1 MVSRTL
7 NSPAGRQPLYRRI
20 LVPLDGT
27 PVSEQALAY
36 AIAIARKAGAVVHLI
51 TVEIPPPATI
61 PRVELTADLRKPE
74 DGYLASI
81 AERFK
86 AAGVPAV
93 ETAVLTGEAADALRR
108 YGDDVEA
115 DLTVLATHG
124 RGPVK
129 RAWLGSVA
137 DRFVRSTT
145 APVLL
150 VRADESGQPA
160 AFEDF
165 EIRRI
170 LMTVDGSP
178 LSERV
183 LDPATELGRLFGAKY
198 TLLRLIK
205 YPHDLKSVYLP
216 DTVEANRKFL
226 DEQERDAHAELEAL
240 CRRIGADG
248 ELEVSPETHVVAR
261 VPDGIL
267 DIAEKRRAD
276 VIAMTSHG
284 YGGIKR
290 MVLGS
295 VADKVVRGAECA
307 MLVVHPRSE

>member
-1 MVSRTL
+1 MK
-7 NSPAGRQPLYRRI
+7 PLYRRI

-36 AIAIARKAGAVVHLI
+36 AIAIASRAGAVVHLV

-61 PRVELTADLRKPE
+61 PRVEWEEDLR
-74 DGYLASI
+74 DLAHRYLTSI
-81 AERFK
+81 AERFE
-86 AAGVPAV
+86 AAGVPGV
-93 ETAVLTGEAADALRR
+93 EVEVLKGEAADALKR
-108 YGDDVEA
+108 YGEEVGA

-150 VRADESGQPA
+150 VRADESAQPA
-160 AFEDF
+160 ALQDLEL
-165 EIRRI
+165 RRI

-178 LSERV
+178 LSEWV
-183 LDPATELGRLFGAKY
+183 LDPATELGRLFGAEY
-198 TLLRLIK
+198 TLLRLIE

-216 DTVEANRKFL
+216 DTVEANRDFL
-226 DEQERDAHAELEAL
+226 DDQARDARAELEEL
-240 CRRIGADG
+240 CERIGANG
-248 ELEVSPETHVVAR
+248 ELEVTPETHVVAR

-267 DIAEKRRAD
+267 DIARERGAD

-284 YGGIKR
+284 YGGVKR

-295 VADKVVRGAECA
+295 VADKVLRGAECA
-307 MLVVHPRSE
+307 VLVVHPRSE